1 MANMVATEQGQGP
14 VSRLEE
20 PSLKDLMRVA
30 LDDARDLLRAELEIA
45 KADATQVLKITAFA
59 LVVVTAA
66 GVLLAL
72 AISLSLAAL
81 VLALRGTPV
90 QALLS
95 AAAGNCVIC
104 GGGITWLMLQLRK
117 AKSTSKASEAPVVDR
132 SSRERQ
138 PS

>member
-1 MANMVATEQGQGP
+1 
-14 VSRLEE
+14 
-20 PSLKDLMRVA
+20 MRIA
-30 LDDARDLLRAELEIA
+30 LDDARDLLRAEIDIA
-45 KADATQVLKITAFA
+45 KADATQVLKVTAYS
-59 LVVVTAA
+59 LVVVTAG

-104 GGGITWLMLQLRK
+104 GAGIAGLMLQVRK
-117 AKSTSKASEAPVVDR
+117 FKSTSSSQASEAPLVNR
-132 SSRERQ
+132 SARERQ